1 MDTPDEGNGCRAQRA
16 PCPGCVQRDE
26 VIGRLTAGAQ
36 ALRER
41 LQALEDRR
49 LTEGLRGR
57 EDVRRVEMALAAL
70 QPQVGE
76 RLRGAAAERRALL
89 GEAAGTP
96 GEAMARLDLLA
107 AEHALDLW
115 SEALADLAAF
125 ERSLRHWC
133 AERVAARFG
142 SGAVPDLLRD
152 MG

>member
-1 MDTPDEGNGCRAQRA
+1 MDTPDEGKGCRSPRA
-16 PCPGCVQRDE
+16 TCPGCMQRDD
-26 VIGRLTAGAQ
+26 VIASLTAGAQ

-49 LTEGLRGR
+49 LTEEIRGW
-57 EDVRRVEMALAAL
+57 EEIRRGALALAAL
-70 QPQVGE
+70 PPQVAE
-76 RLRGAAAERRALL
+76 RLRRAVSERRALL